1 MNGFLSMTVV
11 RCCSRRSSCP
21 RLSCYTCC
29 RARGSDTKGA
39 VTAQGFLCTLRIH
52 GVFLVTRAARMGKNR
67 LETEPHPSDQIFPED
82 QTLFETRNPCVFVK
96 RSVQKNQQ
104 HSSANYK
111 LLGSAWQNA
120 STFTVARWP
129 LLSLA
134 AGRWSAT
141 FSKGECACVTPT
153 CGFKSH
159 FATVTRNSGVSSATW
174 VTLGAL
180 RNVLWMWEGAK
191 TAADW
196 TRERKLQHT
205 GLGSGQ
211 WLSDTGQLSRG
222 RFLIA
227 TATVSHSSKE
237 GLMSRTG
244 SFTPDKWERECLE
257 ICYCGFIK
265 HHVVGCKLSFWKKTM
280 VHKVAANNWH
290 LYLIFYF
297 TKTLPIIQ

>member
-1 MNGFLSMTVV
+1 MKGFLSMTVA

-67 LETEPHPSDQIFPED
+67 LETAPHPSDQIFPED
-82 QTLFETRNPCVFVK
+82 QTLFEMRNPCVFVK
-96 RSVQKNQQ
+96 RSVQKKKNQQ

-111 LLGSAWQNA
+111 LLGSAWQNS

-134 AGRWSAT
+134 AGRWSTT

-159 FATVTRNSGVSSATW
+159 FATVTQNSGVSSATC

-191 TAADW
+191 TAAYW
-196 TRERKLQHT
+196 TRERTVTQRHRPFLARQVFNSHRNRESRLKGRAHVENRVIYARQMRTWMPGNL
-205 GLGSGQ
+205 LL
-211 WLSDTGQLSRG
+211 WL
-222 RFLIA
+222 
-227 TATVSHSSKE
+227 H
-237 GLMSRTG
+237 
-244 SFTPDKWERECLE
+244 
-257 ICYCGFIK
+257 
-265 HHVVGCKLSFWKKTM
+265 
-280 VHKVAANNWH
+280 
-290 LYLIFYF
+290 
-297 TKTLPIIQ
+297 